1 MKSCFECA
9 SYAVSCNESPCREC
23 LAGGQIGRP
32 CFQHIIKKADTREG
46 VPVSV
51 GGESY
56 VNSGD
61 RR

>member
-1 MKSCFECA
+1 VKSCFECA
-9 SYAVSCNESPCREC
+9 SYVVSCNESPCREC
-23 LAGGQIGRP
+23 LAQGNMGRP
-32 CFQHIIKKADTREG
+32 QFERIIKKADTREG
-46 VPVSV
+46 VPVVV

>member
-1 MKSCFECA
+1 MKSCFECT

-23 LAGGQIGRP
+23 LAGGNMGRP
-32 CFQHIIKKADTREG
+32 NFQHIIKKADVREG
-46 VPVSV
+46 MPVVV

>member
-1 MKSCFECA
+1 MKSCFECT

-46 VPVSV
+46 VPVSA
-51 GGESY
+51 GGSK
-56 VNSGD
+56 
-61 RR
+61 